1 MRLQSLFPSHPS
13 TVDIVLARMH
23 RAQWVTLH
31 NVQACGSL
39 IVLAFQVSI
48 LVSDIND
55 NAPEFLVESYSV
67 EVSEGLSIGTPV
79 LNLLAVDDDFGS
91 NAEIVYSIASQEP
104 VLGENVCFVFRPRAS
119 SYAQCGME
127 SGNEAKRILFIIL
140 IPKPLAP
147 PVIDQFQYLHT
158 GSGKLGMRLHNFFIN
173 LLHMYV
179 LPLKVNLYPLSPII
193 CRIFHH

>member
-1 MRLQSLFPSHPS
+1 
-13 TVDIVLARMH
+13 MH

-31 NVQACGSL
+31 NFQACGSL

-104 VLGENVCFVFRPRAS
+104 ALGKNVCIVSRPRTS

-127 SGNEAKRILFIIL
+127 SGNEAKE
-140 IPKPLAP
+140 
-147 PVIDQFQYLHT
+147 
-158 GSGKLGMRLHNFFIN
+158 SC
-173 LLHMYV
+173 LLSSFPSLCH
-179 LPLKVNLYPLSPII
+179 LQ
-193 CRIFHH
+193 

>member
-13 TVDIVLARMH
+13 TVDIVLVKMH

-55 NAPEFLVESYSV
+55 NAPEFLAESYSV
-67 EVSEGLSIGTPV
+67 QVSEGLSIGTPV

-104 VLGENVCFVFRPRAS
+104 VLGKNVCIVSRPRTS

-127 SGNEAKRILFIIL
+127 SPE
-140 IPKPLAP
+140 
-147 PVIDQFQYLHT
+147 
-158 GSGKLGMRLHNFFIN
+158 
-173 LLHMYV
+173 
-179 LPLKVNLYPLSPII
+179 
-193 CRIFHH
+193 